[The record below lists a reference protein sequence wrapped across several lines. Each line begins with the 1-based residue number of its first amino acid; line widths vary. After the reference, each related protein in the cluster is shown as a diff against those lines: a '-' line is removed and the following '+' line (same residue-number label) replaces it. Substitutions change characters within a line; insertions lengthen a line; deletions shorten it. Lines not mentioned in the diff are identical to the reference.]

1 MKGFVLKRHCKP
13 SLWFDGEKLG
23 FVSSADFEG
32 GGASGRWTE
41 LTLYKTDTGRYVCYM
56 VGCSSWPNER
66 DIITDFSCDTVEEVI
81 GFFGHRWLAKE
92 LYSIADIEDVFDIE

>member
-1 MKGFVLKRHCKP
+1 MVVKRHGKP
-13 SLWFDGEKLG
+13 SLWFVGEKLG

-41 LTLYKTDTGRYVCYM
+41 LTLYSTQSGGYVCYM

-66 DIITDFSCDTVEEVI
+66 DIITDLSCDTLDEVI

-92 LYSIADIEDVFDIE
+92 LYAIAGIDDVIDID